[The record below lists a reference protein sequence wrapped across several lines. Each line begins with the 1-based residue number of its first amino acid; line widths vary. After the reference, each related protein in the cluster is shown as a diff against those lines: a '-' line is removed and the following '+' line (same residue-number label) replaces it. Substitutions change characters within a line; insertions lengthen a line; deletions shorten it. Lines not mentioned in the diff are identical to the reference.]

1 MKLPAA
7 SCMLLR
13 AAWGKAKN
21 EHSVLDEK
29 KNCCSGGI
37 CMRNVIMCEFS
48 VFL

>member
-13 AAWGKAKN
+13 AAWGKAKD

-29 KNCCSGGI
+29 KI
-37 CMRNVIMCEFS
+37 AAAEEFA
-48 VFL
+48 